1 LARPLKHLIRAATA
15 SRRSRLV
22 IVAALLVLSATAAAV
37 LGGSTRTSS
46 ARQLVNRQP
55 AAATNGTAASFQ
67 AVRAAAHKLGR
78 RVVVGHS
85 VRNDTSRPLRLMKRG
100 PRPTGHELEPLAR
113 PLSHRISRQAASAGG
128 VVQDT
133 PTAANMPSPSLT
145 FEGLNMASSCPCLP
159 PDTDGEAGQSQYV
172 QIDNSAMEV
181 FSKTGTSLLGPIPIS
196 TLWGGFTGVC
206 ETQDYGDP
214 IVLYDQLAGRWVVSQ
229 FNGPGGPLPGGAPT
243 DECIAVSTSSDA
255 TGSYNRY
262 DFHLGSNFFDYPKL
276 GVWPDAYYMSDIV
289 FSADGMSYLGPQP
302 FAFNRAA
309 MLTGAASSFITTAAA
324 LGGSE
329 DPFLPADVDGLAPPP
344 ANAPEPFVEWPGNL
358 THTYRVY
365 RFHVDWASP
374 SSSTFTLADH
384 DPAAA
389 AFSILCGSRSCVPQ
403 PGTAQGLDGIG
414 DRFMARAA
422 YRNYGGHES
431 LVTNY
436 TVASGGVEGIR
447 WVELRS
453 VSSGAVTLA
462 QESTYQPDNTYRWM
476 GSAAQDASGDL
487 ALGFSAG
494 SAVTYPSIRWAGRLS
509 SDPANLLSQGE
520 ATMIAGSG
528 SQTHSSARWG
538 DYSAMVADPADDC
551 TFWYTQE
558 YYGATSVA
566 SWQTR
571 VGKFKFPNCSLHTLT
586 VTRAGTGSGT
596 ITSNPAGVSC
606 GAACTF
612 VAGSATSVSLSAAA
626 AAGSTFAGFSG
637 DCSGASCALGMGANH
652 GVTATFNLNAP
663 PPPVKKCI
671 VPKVVGLKLA
681 KAKTKIKKAHCRV
694 GKITRKHSVKK
705 KRGKV
710 IKQSPRAH
718 KHLKAGA
725 KVNLTVGKR

>member
-1 LARPLKHLIRAATA
+1 MARPLKHLIRAATA

-22 IVAALLVLSATAAAV
+22 IVAAILVLSAAAIAV
-37 LGGSTRTSS
+37 LGGSTRSS
-46 ARQLVNRQP
+46 SPRQLVNRQP
-55 AAATNGTAASFQ
+55 AAATSGTAASFQ

-85 VRNDTSRPLRLMKRG
+85 VRNDTSRPLRRMK
-100 PRPTGHELEPLAR
+100 PAARPTGHELEPVAR
-113 PLSHRISRQAASAGG
+113 PLSHRISRQPARAGG
-128 VVQDT
+128 VVQST
-133 PTAANMPSPSLT
+133 PTASNMPSPSLT
-145 FEGLNMASSCPCLP
+145 FEGMNQAVACPCLP
-159 PDTDGEAGQSQYV
+159 PDTDGEAGPSQYV
-172 QIDNSAMEV
+172 QIANSALQV
-181 FSKTGTSLLGPIPIS
+181 FNKSGASVLGPLPIS
-196 TLWGGFTGVC
+196 TLWGGFGGVC

-229 FNGPGGPLPGGAPT
+229 FNGPGGALPGGAPT

-255 TGSYNRY
+255 TGSYFRY

-289 FSADGMSYLGPQP
+289 FTADGNSYLGPQP

-309 MLTGAASSFITTAAA
+309 MLTGAAASFITTAGT

-329 DPFLPADVDGLAPPP
+329 DPILPADVDGSAPPP
-344 ANAPEPFVEWPGNL
+344 AGAAEPFVEWPGNL
-358 THTYRVY
+358 TYKVY

-374 SSSTFTLADH
+374 SSSTFTLAGA
-384 DPAAA
+384 PGAA

-447 WVELRS
+447 WVELRGLT
-453 VSSGAVTLA
+453 SGAPTVA
-462 QESTYQPDNTYRWM
+462 QQSTYQPDTTYRWM

-487 ALGFSAG
+487 ALGFSAS
-494 SAVTYPSIRWAGRLS
+494 SAALSPSIRWAGRLA
-509 SDPANLLSQGE
+509 SDPANALSQGE
-520 ATMIAGSG
+520 TTMFAGSG
-528 SQTHSSARWG
+528 SQTNLSARWG

-558 YYGATSVA
+558 YYGATSDA

-571 VGKFKFPNCSLHTLT
+571 VGKFKFPNCTLHTLT
-586 VTRAGTGSGT
+586 VTRAGSGSGT

-606 GAACTF
+606 GSTCTF
-612 VAGSATSVSLSAAA
+612 VAGSATSVSLAAAA

-637 DCSGASCALGMGANH
+637 DCSGASCSLGMGANH
-652 GVTATFNLNAP
+652 AVTATFTSAPPP

-694 GKITRKHSVKK
+694 GKVTKKHSSKK
-705 KRGKV
+705 KKGKV
-710 IKQSPRAH
+710 IKQSPKAH
-718 KHLKAGA
+718 KHLKVNS
-725 KVNLTVGKR
+725 KVNLTVGKG

>member
-1 LARPLKHLIRAATA
+1 MARPMKHLIRAATG
-15 SRRSRLV
+15 SRRSRFV
-22 IVAALLVLSATAAAV
+22 IVAAILVLSATAIAV
-37 LGGSTRTSS
+37 LGGSTRSSS
-46 ARQLVNRQP
+46 ARPLVNRQP
-55 AAATNGTAASFQ
+55 AAATSGTAASFQ

-78 RVVVGHS
+78 RVIVGHS

-100 PRPTGHELEPLAR
+100 ARRAVHELEPLAR
-113 PLSHRISRQAASAGG
+113 PLSHRIAFSRQNARAGG

-133 PTAANMPSPSLT
+133 PTASNMPSPSLT
-145 FEGLNMASSCPCLP
+145 FEGMSNATAACGCLP
-159 PDTDGEAGQSQYV
+159 PDTDGEAGSSQYV
-172 QIDNSAMEV
+172 QIVNAALQV
-181 FSKTGTSLLGPIPIS
+181 FNKSGTSLLPPVAIS
-196 TLWGGFTGVC
+196 TLWGGFGGVC

-214 IVLYDQLAGRWVVSQ
+214 IVLYDQLAGRWVISQ
-229 FNGPGGPLPGGAPT
+229 FNGVGGALPAGAPT

-289 FSADGMSYLGPQP
+289 FDAAGTTYLGAQP

-309 MLTGAASSFITTAAA
+309 MLAGSAASFITTASP
-324 LGGSE
+324 LGSD
-329 DPFLPADVDGLAPPP
+329 DPFLPADVDGTAPPP
-344 ANAPEPFVEWPGNL
+344 AGAPEPFVEWPGSSG
-358 THTYRVY
+358 TYKVY
-365 RFHVDWASP
+365 RFHVNWASP
-374 SSSTFTLADH
+374 SSSTFTLAGA
-384 DPAAA
+384 PAAA
-389 AFSILCGSRSCVPQ
+389 AFSSLCGFNRDCVPQ

-447 WVELRS
+447 WIELRNLT
-453 VSSGAVTLA
+453 SGSPTVA
-462 QESTYQPDNTYRWM
+462 QQSTYQPDTTYRWM

-487 ALGFSAG
+487 ALGFSAS
-494 SAVTYPSIRWAGRLS
+494 SAATFPSIRWAGRLS
-509 SDPANLLSQGE
+509 SDPVNVLSQGE
-520 ATMIAGSG
+520 TTMFAGSG
-528 SQTHSSARWG
+528 SQTHSAARWG

-558 YYGATSVA
+558 YYGATSIA

-571 VGKFKFPNCSLHTLT
+571 VGKFKFPNCALHTLT
-586 VTRAGTGSGT
+586 VTRAGSGSGT
-596 ITSNPAGVSC
+596 VTSNPAGVSC
-606 GAACTF
+606 GSACTF
-612 VAGSATSVSLSAAA
+612 AAGSATSVSLTPAA

-637 DCSGASCALGMGANH
+637 DCSGASCSLAMGANH
-652 GVTATFNLNAP
+652 AVTATFTQNTS
-663 PPPVKKCI
+663 PPPVKKCV

-694 GKITRKHSVKK
+694 GKVTKKHSSKK

-710 IKQSPRAH
+710 IKQSP
-718 KHLKAGA
+718 KAGKKLKVNS
-725 KVNLTVGKR
+725 KVNLTVGK